1 MAGYRVVLLDGIDPA
16 GIDIIRAT
24 NVIEPIVHDKISRD
38 QLLGLIGDVDGL
50 IVRSGTAV
58 DRELIQNAKRLRV
71 VGRAGV
77 GVDNVDVDAATEHGV
92 LVMNSPGGSTTTT
105 AEHTVAMLFAMARNI
120 PQAYKTLQSHKW
132 EESKFKGIELAG
144 KPLGVIGLGRIG
156 SEVAR
161 KCQAMAM
168 NVIAYDPY
176 INPDAHLSSG
186 LELVDLQRIFEQADF
201 ITVHVPLSESTRN
214 LIDKRTIAHMKDG
227 VRILNCAR
235 GGIVNESDLYA
246 ALKSGKVAGAA
257 FDVFET
263 EPNTES
269 PLLELENF
277 IATPHLGASTVEA
290 QRKVSEDICRQVCD
304 YLLKNAVEGALNFPR
319 LEAGQVERY
328 QHFVG
333 LATRLA
339 AFIAQICDGRMQT
352 VSIHYSGEVCDMN
365 LNYLTSIIVCSLLA
379 PVLREGINLI
389 NAMHVAKLRGIKV
402 QETRLPAPENFTNLI
417 VIELKTD
424 ESPLLELE
432 NFIAT
437 PHLGASTVEAQRK
450 VSEDICR
457 QVCDYLLKNAVY
469 GALNFP
475 QIEVGQVERYQHFV
489 DLAARI
495 AAFIG
500 QISDG
505 RLQSVAIRYSGEVCD
520 MNLNYLTSV
529 TVQRLLA
536 PTLREG
542 VNL

>member
-132 EESKFKGIELAG
+132 EKSKFKGIELAG
-144 KPLGVIGLGRIG
+144 KTLGVIGLGRIG

-290 QRKVSEDICRQVCD
+290 QRKVSEDNCRQVCD

-424 ESPLLELE
+424 VESHRVSGTVFTDKLPRIVNVDGYPLEVVPHGNMIFFTNNDKPGVIGGIGTVLGRF
-432 NFIAT
+432 NVNIAGM
-437 PHLGASTVEAQRK
+437 HLGREDEGGKALALLLVDSPVSNDVIEQFRQIPNILSAK
-450 VSEDICR
+450 V
-457 QVCDYLLKNAVY
+457 VHV
-469 GALNFP
+469 
-475 QIEVGQVERYQHFV
+475 
-489 DLAARI
+489 
-495 AAFIG
+495 
-500 QISDG
+500 
-505 RLQSVAIRYSGEVCD
+505 
-520 MNLNYLTSV
+520 
-529 TVQRLLA
+529 
-536 PTLREG
+536 
-542 VNL
+542 